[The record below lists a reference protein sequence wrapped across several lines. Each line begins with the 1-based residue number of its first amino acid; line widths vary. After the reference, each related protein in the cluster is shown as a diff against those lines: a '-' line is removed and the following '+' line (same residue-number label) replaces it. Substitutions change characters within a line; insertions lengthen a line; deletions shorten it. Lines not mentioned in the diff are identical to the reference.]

1 MEMCGSFLLA
11 EMASLPPMFRQV
23 WVFWD
28 IVAMMVL
35 SFISRRIFHHVVFVV
50 VLDRLI
56 AG

>member
-28 IVAMMVL
+28 IVAMMV
-35 SFISRRIFHHVVFVV
+35 VPFVSSHMF
-50 VLDRLI
+50 
-56 AG
+56 